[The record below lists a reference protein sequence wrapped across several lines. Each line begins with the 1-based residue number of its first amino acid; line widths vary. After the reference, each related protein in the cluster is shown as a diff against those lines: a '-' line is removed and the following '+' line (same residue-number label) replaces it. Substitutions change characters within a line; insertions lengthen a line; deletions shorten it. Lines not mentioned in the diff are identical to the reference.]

1 MTLTLAIY
9 AVLTPF
15 INLILT
21 FSDITILSS
30 ILSYNTVSTL
40 SNFIFI
46 MTFFRLM
53 LFYVN
58 FTIAIN
64 IIVANL
70 IIFDGTLTIFLFIF
84 LTKFTL
90 SFHLLF

>member
-9 AVLTPF
+9 ALLTPF
-15 INLILT
+15 INLIIT
-21 FSDITILSS
+21 FSGITILNS

-40 SNFIFI
+40 SNFIII
-46 MTFFRLM
+46 MTFLRLY

-70 IIFDGTLTIFLFIF
+70 IIFNGTLTIFLFIL
-84 LTKFTL
+84 LTKFII